1 MRLRQFGI
9 GGLVGLF
16 LATAGGA
23 AFSQNAANSAT
34 TASQTYVL
42 GPADVIEVSVL
53 GRTDY
58 TTKGRI
64 EADGTFRV
72 PFLGSI
78 VAANKSPTKLADEL
92 AKALDAGGYFN
103 HPVVN
108 VAVQSFASRY
118 VTVLG
123 AVTHPDLVPVDR
135 AYRLSEIMAK
145 VGGAR
150 EGGADYVIYTP
161 NGGTPRH
168 IGVMDMGAGDP
179 KDDPYVA
186 AGDKVYVPEADLFYI
201 SGQVRSGGAFP
212 IKPNLTF
219 RMAIARA
226 GGLTESGSDKALTL
240 TRGGKKIR
248 HVNLD
253 DIVQPGDNLLIG
265 ERLF

>member
-9 GGLVGLF
+9 GGLVGLL
-16 LATAGGA
+16 LATAGGTVLA
-23 AFSQNAANSAT
+23 QASESPTA
-34 TASQTYVL
+34 TASRTYLL

-64 EADGTFRV
+64 ATDGTFRV
-72 PFLGSI
+72 PYLGS
-78 VAANKSPTKLADEL
+78 VTAANKSVTQLADEL
-92 AKALDAGGYFN
+92 AKALEAGGYFN

-108 VAVQSFASRY
+108 VSVESFASRY

-123 AVTHPDLVPVDR
+123 SVNHPDLVPVDR
-135 AYRLSEIMAK
+135 PYRLSEIMAK

-161 NGGTPRH
+161 SGGAPRH
-168 IGVMDMGAGDP
+168 IGVLDMGAGDP
-179 KDDPYVA
+179 KDDPYVG
-186 AGDKVYVPEADLFYI
+186 AGDKIYVPDADLFYI

-219 RMAIARA
+219 RQAIARA

-240 TRGGKKIR
+240 TRAGRKIR
-248 HVNLD
+248 HVDLD
-253 DIVQPGDNLLIG
+253 EKVQPGDNLLIG